1 MPAGLL
7 ESSFLV
13 GKTVTDMS
21 GNYFLKTD
29 LILASG
35 SSFSSQ
41 RKPFSSIASDIFQDV
56 SANTFFSSK
65 EKVLCLTQKF
75 FLTAS
80 GNYYLDYRE
89 AY

>member
-35 SSFSSQ
+35 SSFSS
-41 RKPFSSIASDIFQDV
+41 
-56 SANTFFSSK
+56 
-65 EKVLCLTQKF
+65 
-75 FLTAS
+75 
-80 GNYYLDYRE
+80 
-89 AY
+89 